1 MLLNILQSTGHPQ
14 DKMHPAQMS
23 ITPWLRNPTQSQGLD
38 IGILDVNPWLPTMLY
53 KLQPLLDSHA
63 LSHKGAEVIKVFPP
77 SHISQML

>member
-14 DKMHPAQMS
+14 DKMYPAQMS
-23 ITPWLRNPTQSQGLD
+23 ITPWLRNPKPETLD

-63 LSHKGAEVIKVFPP
+63 LYHKRAEVIKVFPP